1 MKLRMKNFISL
12 MITMPPI
19 LIGVVAMYY
28 NKVPFFI
35 WVQNIVCLVMVGMIS
50 YFVVSSKFNIIGNK
64 FYYKSSFISV
74 IFLMLTFVGGGI
86 EGVNRWVS
94 IGIIKFNAS
103 MIALPIIIISLWKLL
118 QAKSLI
124 FTIVTTMVISV
135 LLLIQPDA
143 SQLTAFA
150 IPMMVMLT
158 RENNKKYLRIII
170 VGILSLLVILSWI
183 FLDKLPAVAYVEGIL
198 GLLKGVGLIWFILGV
213 ISLIILPVPFILF
226 PPKKFKLPSICLGLY
241 FAMNLISTLFGNF
254 PIPLMGYGI
263 SPIIGYS
270 IAISWYTK
278 TKITEKYF

>member
-1 MKLRMKNFISL
+1 MKLRMTNFIPL

-35 WVQNIVCLVMVGMIS
+35 WGQNIVCLVMVGMIS
-50 YFVVSSKFNIIGNK
+50 YFVVSNKFNIIGNK
-64 FYYKSSFISV
+64 FYYKSSLISV

-103 MIALPIIIISLWKLL
+103 IVALPIIIISLWKLL

-150 IPMMVMLT
+150 IPMMVMLAG
-158 RENNKKYLRIII
+158 ESNKKYLRIII

-183 FLDKLPAVAYVEGIL
+183 FLDKLPAVAYLEGIL

-226 PPKKFKLPSICLGLY
+226 PPKKFELPSICLGLY
-241 FAMNLISTLFGNF
+241 FTINLISTLFGNF

-263 SPIIGYS
+263 SPIIGYF
-270 IAISWYTK
+270 IAISWYIRA
-278 TKITEKYF
+278 KITEKYS